1 MQRWE
6 ERRARAHVGADQSCW
21 AFDDKW
27 DVGRGLGSGTGT
39 RKNTHVLSLSLS
51 LSHTHTHTHT
61 HTRRVGTENKT
72 LGSVMKKS

>member
-1 MQRWE
+1 M
-6 ERRARAHVGADQSCW
+6 HVGADQSCW

-61 HTRRVGTENKT
+61 QGGNRKQNPGKCDEKELSSDRSLIREC
-72 LGSVMKKS
+72 